1 MKALCNREGLLTAFG
16 MVSGVAP
23 TRSPKPIL
31 QNVKLVADPDEGSV
45 LMATDLEVG
54 IRHRVLGIKVERP
67 GAVILPTARMGSILR
82 TSADEEI
89 ALEAD
94 GDRVVVRGL
103 HSEFTLP
110 SEDPGLF
117 PEVPDF
123 AASSYHV
130 VAANDLRK
138 LIRRTMFATDVE
150 STRYALG
157 GVLVE
162 LTAEAITMVGTDGRR
177 LAQMAAAA
185 EAEND
190 AAPPTGSPVI
200 PVKALKLIER
210 NLADDDP
217 PVHLAIQS
225 GTAVLVR
232 TERAIIYSRL
242 VEGRFPRYQDVFP
255 TNVEV
260 KIHLEAGPLRQ
271 AVEQA
276 SIITSE
282 ESRGVDFQ
290 FTSGALKLTSQAA
303 DVGSSHV
310 DMPIAYEGKAVEIT
324 FDPRYLTDALKTLDD
339 NTPITAELIDA
350 KNAAVFRTDDRY
362 TYVVMPLTRDR

>member
-1 MKALCNREGLLTAFG
+1 MKALCNREGLLAAFG

-23 TRSPKPIL
+23 ARSPKPIL
-31 QNVKLVADPDEGSV
+31 QNIKLVADPEEGSV

-54 IRHRVLGIKVERP
+54 IRHRVLGMKVDRP
-67 GAVILPTARMGSILR
+67 GSVILPTQRMASILR
-82 TSADEEI
+82 TSADEELD
-89 ALEAD
+89 LEAD
-94 GDRVVVRGL
+94 GDMLVVRGL
-103 HSEFTLP
+103 HAEFKLP
-110 SEDPGLF
+110 SEDPGLY

-123 AASSYHV
+123 AATSYHV
-130 VAANDLRK
+130 VAAADLRK

-162 LTAEAITMVGTDGRR
+162 LADETIAMVGTDGRR
-177 LAQMAAAA
+177 LARMVATA
-185 EAEND
+185 EAENG
-190 AAPPTGSPVI
+190 AASPTGSPVI

-210 NLADDDP
+210 NLDDDDP
-217 PVHLAIQS
+217 PVHLAIQA
-225 GTAVLVR
+225 GAAVLVR
-232 TERAIIYSRL
+232 TERAVIYSRL

-255 TNVEV
+255 SNVEV
-260 KIHLEAGPLRQ
+260 KIPLEAGPLRV

-276 SIITSE
+276 SIVTSE

-290 FTSGALKLTSQAA
+290 FANGALTLASQAA

-310 DMPIAYEGKAVEIT
+310 DLPIAYDGKAIEIT
-324 FDPRYLTDALKTLDD
+324 FDPRYLTDALRTLDD
-339 NTPITAELIDA
+339 NTAITAELIDS
-350 KNAAVFRTDDRY
+350 KNAAVFKTDDRY